1 MQDTAGIHNLH
12 GMPGVLGGIAAGVAS
27 YFIKPRLEGYPH
39 GHSQWAWQF
48 AAIAGMLLAAI
59 VSGAAAGWLVKVVDP
74 AGQSLGEGGY
84 FEDALFWE
92 EVEEEGEK
100 AEGHSAPPGES
111 VAVARG

>member
-1 MQDTAGIHNLH
+1 M
-12 GMPGVLGGIAAGVAS
+12 AS
-27 YFIKPRLEGYPH
+27 HFIKSKIADYPH
-39 GHSQWAWQF
+39 GHSQWAWQL

-59 VSGAAAGWLVKVVDP
+59 VSGAVAGLIVKVIDP
-74 AGQSLGEGGY
+74 AHQSLGEEGY

-100 AEGHSAPPGES
+100 PEGGSAPPGES